1 MNEVRRRVEVLVTL
15 WVDEDADISEVVQ
28 EMDYT
33 FFHPAIRDTEI
44 TDLYTEI

>member
-1 MNEVRRRVEVLVTL
+1 MSQENRRVDVLVSL

-33 FFHPAIRDTEI
+33 FFHPAIRETEI
-44 TDLYTEI
+44 VDLYTEI